1 MTVKGLAKGLGKTFV
16 VLLVF
21 SLIGLVVLYF
31 LQDLVVY
38 GGRGGYRGESQEW
51 QSRLAAVASRGYQL
65 FDFEGPG
72 GRRLKGV
79 FAPATAGT
87 APAVL
92 WLHGFGENIT
102 EVIPQMSALHDAG
115 LHVFVLQ
122 YPGYGHSP
130 GEAREG
136 PILADAEAFYDLLVK
151 RDDVAGGRVLVGG
164 EETGSTVAFILATRR
179 DVAGVIAIA
188 PTPDLATEVRASAL
202 GLPVSLMMK
211 DRYNANLA
219 LASIKCPV
227 LFASGTQDGVVPPD
241 RVEAMAA
248 KISHRNVF
256 TTIIPGAGHTN
267 VVEVGG
273 RPLIVR
279 NPGRN
284 QVHLGRR
291 EVLPH
296 LGFDRLGRLCASRDA
311 RQAERRPEHVALQE
325 HVRCTALHFVHPF
338 LAERVIVA
346 GDRYQDRFAE
356 QCG

>member
-1 MTVKGLAKGLGKTFV
+1 MTVKELAKGLGKTLV
-16 VLLVF
+16 ILLVF
-21 SLIGLVVLYF
+21 ALIGLVILYF

-79 FAPATAGT
+79 WTPASAGT

-130 GEAREG
+130 GELRETA
-136 PILADAEAFYDLLVK
+136 ILADAEAFYDLLVK

-164 EETGSTVAFILATRR
+164 EETGSTVAFLLATRR
-179 DVAGVIAIA
+179 DVAGVIAVA

-211 DRYNANLA
+211 DRYDGQAA
-219 LASIKCPV
+219 LPAIKCPV
-227 LFASGTQDGVVPPD
+227 LFASGTLDDVVPPD
-241 RVEAMAA
+241 QVEAMAA
-248 KISHRNVF
+248 KITHRNVF
-256 TTIIPGAGHTN
+256 TTIIAGAGHRD
-267 VVEVGG
+267 VIEIGG
-273 RPLIVR
+273 RPLIEAIQR
-279 NPGRN
+279 
-284 QVHLGRR
+284 
-291 EVLPH
+291 
-296 LGFDRLGRLCASRDA
+296 
-311 RQAERRPEHVALQE
+311 
-325 HVRCTALHFVHPF
+325 FVG
-338 LAERVIVA
+338 VA
-346 GDRYQDRFAE
+346 GK
-356 QCG
+356 